1 MKSLKKCFSLAGGR
15 KSGLSFATFA
25 ICAIILLAVPLQISC
40 SDSGDDNGDSTVGA
54 TLEGGADVGKNN
66 SGEIKPSDGKDDSN
80 PGETKPDDGKDD
92 SNSGETKPDDGKDD
106 SNPDETKPDPVK
118 AALAEGVTYE
128 NVGKLMIAVP
138 GKEFSI
144 LATEVTQELYESV
157 MGENPSK
164 FNGEKNLPVE
174 NVSWYDAVYF
184 CNKLSAKCG
193 LTPVYAVDGET
204 DVEKWG
210 YAPHIT
216 GTVSQNGNN
225 NGYRLPTVEEWQY
238 AAKGGQEFKYSGSAN
253 LDEVGWYDK
262 NSEEKTH
269 PVAQKNSNVY
279 GLYDMSGNVWEWCW
293 DSDTP
298 DNSYRRC
305 SCGGSWYYGADDCE
319 VDNKNWYYASDAGRN
334 LGFRIVRSTG
344 K

>member
-1 MKSLKKCFSLAGGR
+1 MKVLKKCFSLAGGR
-15 KSGLSFATFA
+15 KSGLSFATLV
-25 ICAIILLAVPLQISC
+25 ICGIILLAVPLQISC
-40 SDSGDDNGDSTVGA
+40 SDSGDENGDS
-54 TLEGGADVGKNN
+54 N
-66 SGEIKPSDGKDDSN
+66 S
-80 PGETKPDDGKDD
+80 
-92 SNSGETKPDDGKDD
+92 
-106 SNPDETKPDPVK
+106 DETKSDPVK

-164 FNGEKNLPVE
+164 FKGEKNLPVE

-216 GTVSQNGNN
+216 GTVSQNENN

-293 DSDTP
+293 DSDPATATDAAAVAAAGTTAPTTARWTTRTGTTP
-298 DNSYRRC
+298 LTPAATLASVLSAQQASNRRAAAVQCRC
-305 SCGGSWYYGADDCE
+305 SAGG
-319 VDNKNWYYASDAGRN
+319 KP
-334 LGFRIVRSTG
+334 
-344 K
+344 

>member
-1 MKSLKKCFSLAGGR
+1 MKNLKKCFGLAGGR

-40 SDSGDDNGDSTVGA
+40 SDSGDDNGDS
-54 TLEGGADVGKNN
+54 
-66 SGEIKPSDGKDDSN
+66 N
-80 PGETKPDDGKDD
+80 PR
-92 SNSGETKPDDGKDD
+92 
-106 SNPDETKPDPVK
+106 ETKPDPVK

-174 NVSWYDAVYF
+174 QVSWYDAVYF

-193 LTPVYAVDGET
+193 LTPVYAVAGET
-204 DVEKWG
+204 DVGKWG
-210 YAPHIT
+210 YAPHKKEKIT
-216 GTVSQNGNN
+216 GTVSQNENAS
-225 NGYRLPTVEEWQY
+225 GYRLPTMKEWQY
-238 AAKGGQEFKYSGSAN
+238 AAKGGQNYNYSGSGN
-253 LDEVGWYDK
+253 LDEVGWHRE
-262 NSEEKTH
+262 NSGSKTH
-269 PVAQKNSNVY
+269 PVAQKDPNGY

-293 DSDTP
+293 DSSIS
-298 DNSYRRC
+298 NSDSDRRYN
-305 SCGGSWYYGADDCE
+305 CGGSWSNFASYCE
-319 VDNKNWYYASDAGRN
+319 VGYEHWNRADSPNNF
-334 LGFRIVRSTG
+334 LGFRIVCSTG

>member
-1 MKSLKKCFSLAGGR
+1 ME
-15 KSGLSFATFA
+15 
-25 ICAIILLAVPLQISC
+25 IQLLGQPLR
-40 SDSGDDNGDSTVGA
+40 
-54 TLEGGADVGKNN
+54 GGADG
-66 SGEIKPSDGKDDSN
+66 G
-80 PGETKPDDGKDD
+80 
-92 SNSGETKPDDGKDD
+92 
-106 SNPDETKPDPVK
+106 K
-118 AALAEGVTYE
+118 AALAEGVTYK
-128 NVGKLMIAVP
+128 NVDKLMIAVP

-164 FNGEKNLPVE
+164 FKGEKNLPVE

-216 GTVSQNGNN
+216 GTVSQNENN

-262 NSEEKTH
+262 NSKEKTH

-293 DSDTP
+293 DSDP

>member
-1 MKSLKKCFSLAGGR
+1 MKTLKKCFGLAGGR
-15 KSGLSFATFA
+15 KSGLSFATLV

-54 TLEGGADVGKNN
+54 TLEGGADG
-66 SGEIKPSDGKDDSN
+66 G
-80 PGETKPDDGKDD
+80 
-92 SNSGETKPDDGKDD
+92 
-106 SNPDETKPDPVK
+106 K
-118 AALAEGVTYE
+118 AALAEGVTYK
-128 NVGKLMIAVP
+128 NVDKLMIAVP

-164 FNGEKNLPVE
+164 FKGEKNLPVE

-216 GTVSQNGNN
+216 GTVSQNENN

-262 NSEEKTH
+262 NSKEKTH

-293 DSDTP
+293 DSDP